1 MKKIKEMRRWFCW
14 NARETKGRMTKVP
27 CASDG
32 GVTGTN
38 EKYAH
43 TWVTFDEATAAMRL
57 HRCTGVGF
65 VIPEG
70 VFFLDK
76 DHIAP
81 DDPVVKNLFVQF
93 PTYAEKSFSGN
104 GLHIY
109 GFCDLSRLP
118 VKDGKLDKRYYTKNP
133 YNGLEVYI
141 GGLTNRFAA
150 FTGDAIQD
158 LTLADCTETLLTLLE
173 EQMLRERNMESAS
186 VTTDDT
192 IAKAV
197 LKKSSKR

>member
-1 MKKIKEMRRWFCW
+1 
-14 NARETKGRMTKVP
+14 MTKIP
-27 CASDG
+27 CAPNG

-43 TWVTFDEATAAMRL
+43 TWVTFDEAIAAMQL
-57 HRCTGVGF
+57 HGYTGVGF

-81 DDPVVKNLFVQF
+81 DDPAVKEFLVQF
-93 PTYAEKSFSGN
+93 PTYAEQSFSGH

-133 YNGLEVYI
+133 HNGLEVYI

-150 FTGDAIQD
+150 FTGDAVQD
-158 LTLADCTETLLTLLE
+158 MPLADCTEALLDLLE
-173 EQMLRERNMESAS
+173 EQMLREERG
-186 VTTDDT
+186 
-192 IAKAV
+192 
-197 LKKSSKR
+197 